1 MADEDA
7 PPLTRSPSAPPD
19 AGGAEDLFE
28 FVNVSPDADDDS
40 ARQAYLA
47 ECDGKETNVVDAE
60 EEKRAEEASLVPA
73 EPEKT
78 NPPAEQAKSI
88 FESSGIGP
96 HLDELRRRL
105 IVSAVIFIPAFAV
118 GLYLYVPLW
127 DFLLIPLADA
137 SPHLLRFQ
145 ALGPSDGLILS
156 MKMAFAFALIVSSPV
171 WIGQVWSF
179 IAPGL
184 SGRERRWLYLSLGA
198 GVVLFLV
205 GVLVAYFQA
214 IPLALGFLLPLNQ
227 SLTGWENSFTGSGY
241 VNFVVTCMVAF
252 GIAFETPLVMM
263 FLGWIGLLTP
273 QGIKEWWRVVA
284 LGVFILAAVLT
295 PPDPFTQLLLAIP
308 MLCLFF
314 LGYFLVKWTCKNN
327 DE

>member
-7 PPLTRSPSAPPD
+7 PPLTRTPSAPPD
-19 AGGAEDLFE
+19 DGGAEDLFE
-28 FVNVSPDADDDS
+28 FVDIPPDAEDDS
-40 ARQAYLA
+40 AKQAYLA
-47 ECDGKETNVVDAE
+47 ECDDAAAII
-60 EEKRAEEASLVPA
+60 KD
-73 EPEKT
+73 EKT
-78 NPPAEQAKSI
+78 IEESPLLPAAQEKPSTPAEQTKQKSI

-105 IVSAVIFIPAFAV
+105 IISAVLFIPAFAV

-127 DFLLIPLADA
+127 DLLLIPLADA

-205 GVLVAYFQA
+205 GVLVAYWQA
-214 IPLALGFLLPLNQ
+214 IPLALGFLLTLNQ

-273 QGIKEWWRVVA
+273 QGIKEWWRVVV
-284 LGVFILAAVLT
+284 LGVFVLAAVLT

-314 LGYFLVKWTCKNN
+314 LGYFLVRWTCKN
-327 DE
+327 EK

>member
-7 PPLTRSPSAPPD
+7 PPLTDIPSAPPE

-28 FVNVSPDADDDS
+28 FVDAPPDADDDS
-40 ARQAYLA
+40 AKHAYLA
-47 ECDGKETNVVDAE
+47 ECAAE
-60 EEKRAEEASLVPA
+60 EPPSLPVKTQVTDPPAEEA
-73 EPEKT
+73 E
-78 NPPAEQAKSI
+78 AKGGLGL
-88 FESSGIGP
+88 SGLGP

-105 IVSAVIFIPAFAV
+105 ILSAALFIPAFAV

-127 DFLLIPLADA
+127 DILLIPLADA

-179 IAPGL
+179 VAPGL
-184 SGRERRWLYLSLGA
+184 SRKERRWLYLSLGA

-205 GVLVAYFQA
+205 GVMVAYFQA
-214 IPLALGFLLPLNQ
+214 VPLALGFLLPLNQ

-241 VNFVVTCMVAF
+241 VGFVVTCMVAF

-308 MLCLFF
+308 MLLLFF
-314 LGYFLVKWTCKNN
+314 LGYFLVKWTCKNDN
-327 DE
+327 